1 MNYVLIDDDE
11 LIHELWKLAS
21 REKEIKLN
29 CFASVDDFLKQAQSL
44 DHDSQVYIDSN
55 LKNTRGEEEAIK
67 VFEAGFSQIFIATG
81 YDPDSISAPDFV
93 KGIVGKRPPF

>member
-21 REKEIKLN
+21 RDKEVKLS
-29 CFASVDDFLKQAQSL
+29 CFSSVEEFLELAECLNKESE
-44 DHDSQVYIDSN
+44 VYIDSN
-55 LKNTRGEEEAIK
+55 LKSSRGEEEAIK
-67 VFEAGFSQIFIATG
+67 VYEAGFSRIFIATG

-93 KGIVGKRPPF
+93 KAVVGKRPPF